1 VDTEINPHY
10 IVAGFIALLAAIIVS
25 LAINFRVNPEPPT
38 MVNVKAL
45 ECVDLSSGM
54 YLQDGWKPVHAAD
67 EYRVISYKMEGRAEW
82 EWVQSIQ
89 CWEAGKPTNRF
100 LINQMWWKPLK
111 KK

>member
-1 VDTEINPHY
+1 MDTEISY
-10 IVAGFIALLAAIIVS
+10 KEVGMFILILGMIVAVMVAM
-25 LAINFRVNPEPPT
+25 FRDKPEPPT

-45 ECVDLSSGM
+45 ECVDLTSAWRV
-54 YLQDGWKPVHAAD
+54 QDGWKPVHAAD
-67 EYRVISYKMEGRAEW
+67 EWKVISYKMEGRAEW

-100 LINQMWWKPLK
+100 LLNQMWWRPK